1 MLKEPV
7 QFIPVI
13 AGGDLGQ
20 FVEQV
25 LGSLFGLVRCF
36 SHFFSFIILLSSDI
50 AHHLLTGILFPLCT
64 GLPVAELRLRVL
76 HPDNNG

>member
-20 FVEQV
+20 FVEQA

-36 SHFFSFIILLSSDI
+36 SHFFSFL
-50 AHHLLTGILFPLCT
+50 PLRHRISHT
-64 GLPVAELRLRVL
+64 IY
-76 HPDNNG
+76 